1 MFGLGAANL
10 HVRSHHTARDVGHAA
25 GHDAHQLGLSK
36 LREKRP
42 DSKRSF
48 SLPHEDAGGDVE
60 GLRTARAHDTGHNPG
75 SDADDQLHHPKVIK
89 DREERSN
96 EYDGWQDL
104 EGKDEAQGRISL
116 TKLTENKSGADVGN
130 AQEFRRVLAG
140 LLEEPA
146 PGVRAQHKEA
156 KHQLKSETPGDGL
169 ELDRAAVG
177 GEQPRQAQNHG
188 HAQYSG
194 ETSHEYPSPK
204 WIKRQSVGALM
215 AAFLGELLRRCGNSP
230 RCGSSLRQVLRRYCN
245 ES

>member
-10 HVRSHHTARDVGHAA
+10 HVRSHHTARDVGHADS
-25 GHDAHQLGLSK
+25 HDADQVGLSK

-75 SDADDQLHHPKVIK
+75 SDADDELHHPEVIE
-89 DREERSN
+89 DREERGN

-116 TKLTENKSGADVGN
+116 TKLTENESRANVGKT
-130 AQEFRRVLAG
+130 QEFRCVLAG

-146 PGVRAQHKEA
+146 SGVRAQHKEA
-156 KHQLKSETPGDGL
+156 KDQLKSETPGDGL

-177 GEQPRQAQNHG
+177 GETPPHG
-188 HAQYSG
+188 PKHSPG
-194 ETSHEYPSPK
+194 RDSREKSHEDP
-204 WIKRQSVGALM
+204 
-215 AAFLGELLRRCGNSP
+215 
-230 RCGSSLRQVLRRYCN
+230 
-245 ES
+245 